1 VGTAAHH
8 RLVAGYTQL
17 SKLVGIVQSGD
28 GWRFAGRP
36 GRRHR
41 FGPDCETAV
50 MLACAAMGVLD
61 SPETPSPLLRI
72 GRLLFALSVVAS
84 GIYQLV
90 TGRYVNLV
98 PVNPA
103 HLPPAW
109 QPCVVGALLVLIG
122 LGLLIRKTVS
132 AAAVTLAALLL
143 VLFVGFSLRVALRQ
157 ASMGYVWVDPL
168 MILAILG
175 GVGLAAQR
183 DGSPLNRVFE
193 TASRFAPWA
202 LGAFLAYCGALH
214 FPYAKYVAG
223 LIPPWIPAHMFWTYF
238 AAIALIAGGIGVV
251 VPQTARLAATLSG
264 IMLFSWFFLV
274 HIPLAINT
282 HTVRE
287 ISRGFQALSDSAVA
301 FMLAG
306 TTRRNRASG

>member
-1 VGTAAHH
+1 MDEIPE
-8 RLVAGYTQL
+8 TQL
-17 SKLVGIVQSGD
+17 
-28 GWRFAGRP
+28 RF
-36 GRRHR
+36 
-41 FGPDCETAV
+41 
-50 MLACAAMGVLD
+50 
-61 SPETPSPLLRI
+61 
-72 GRLLFALSVVAS
+72 GRLLFAISVVAS

-103 HLPPAW
+103 HVPPW
-109 QPCVVGALLVLIG
+109 QPCLLGVVLILIG
-122 LGLLIRKTVS
+122 VGLLILRTVS
-132 AAAVTLAALLL
+132 AAAVTLAVLLL
-143 VLFVGFSLRVALRQ
+143 VLFFGFSLRAALPQ
-157 ASMGYVWVDPL
+157 ASAGYVWVDPL

-175 GVGLAAQR
+175 GVGLAACR
-183 DGSPLNRVFE
+183 HDGSSLDRVFE
-193 TASRFAPWA
+193 ALARFAPWA
-202 LGAFLAYCGALH
+202 LAAFLAYCGALH

-238 AAIALIAGGIGVV
+238 AAIALIAGGIGVL

-282 HTVRE
+282 HTVSE
-287 ISRGFQALSDSAVA
+287 VSRGFQAVQDSAVA

-306 TTRRNRASG
+306 TLRTHKPSSQ

>member
-1 VGTAAHH
+1 
-8 RLVAGYTQL
+8 
-17 SKLVGIVQSGD
+17 
-28 GWRFAGRP
+28 
-36 GRRHR
+36 
-41 FGPDCETAV
+41 
-50 MLACAAMGVLD
+50 MLAFAAMGELD
-61 SPETPSPLLRI
+61 SPETPSLLLKI

-90 TGRYVNLV
+90 TGRWVNLV

-103 HLPPAW
+103 HLPSPWWAYLFG
-109 QPCVVGALLVLIG
+109 VLFVLIG
-122 LGLLIRKTVS
+122 VGLLVRRTVS
-132 AAAVTLAALLL
+132 AAAITLAVLLL
-143 VLFVGFSLRVALRQ
+143 VLFFGFSLRVAIAH

-175 GVGLAAQR
+175 GVSLVVVPPE
-183 DGSPLNRVFE
+183 GSQSSSVDRVFE
-193 TASRFAPWA
+193 TATRFVPLA

-238 AAIALIAGGIGVV
+238 AAIALIAGGIGVL

-264 IMLFSWFFLV
+264 IMLLSWVFLV
-274 HIPLAINT
+274 HIPLAIVT
-282 HTVRE
+282 HTVSE
-287 ISRGFQALSDSAVA
+287 ISRGFQALQDSAVA

-306 TTRRNRASG
+306 TVGIQKRRDQ